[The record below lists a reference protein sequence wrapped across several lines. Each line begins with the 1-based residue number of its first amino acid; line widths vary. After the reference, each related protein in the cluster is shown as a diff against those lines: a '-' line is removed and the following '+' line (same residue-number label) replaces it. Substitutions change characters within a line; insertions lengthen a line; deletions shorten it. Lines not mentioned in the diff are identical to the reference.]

1 MDLNINNIINRIMFM
16 LQPEQTKNEDEEEEE
31 NIEIK
36 EKKPRK
42 KSQREIFELNKKN
55 NSKK

>member
-1 MDLNINNIINRIMFM
+1 MDLSINNIINKIMFM
-16 LQPEQTKNEDEEEEE
+16 IQPQQIKNEDEEEE

>member
-1 MDLNINNIINRIMFM
+1 MDLSINNIINKIMFM
-16 LQPEQTKNEDEEEEE
+16 IQPQQIKNEDEEEE

-55 NSKK
+55 ISKK

>member
-16 LQPEQTKNEDEEEEE
+16 LQPEQTKNEQEEEE

-42 KSQREIFELNKKN
+42 KSQREIFEFNKKN